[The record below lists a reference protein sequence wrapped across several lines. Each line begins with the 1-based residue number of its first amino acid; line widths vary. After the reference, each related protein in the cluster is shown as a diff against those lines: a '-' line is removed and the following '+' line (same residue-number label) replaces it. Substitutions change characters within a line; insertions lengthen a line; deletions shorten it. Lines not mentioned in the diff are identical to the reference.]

1 MSAPDIAFVRQYQ
14 NTVNMLSQQMD
25 SRLRSSVMVDSNFTG
40 TKKFYEQ
47 YNTDDLVEL
56 TARYQDTPVQLP
68 DHRRR
73 SVTARYYVSN
83 TLEDPVD
90 ALQMLIDPKS
100 TYLQAK
106 MAAGNRKIDDI
117 IISALGGTAYIGVD
131 GTTSQ
136 TLGSGQQIASA
147 STGMTKTKIL
157 RAKRLMDAA
166 EVDVEDR
173 FMSHTAAQM
182 EDLLATTEVTS
193 SDYNT
198 VQALV
203 QGQLKTWVGFEWIRT
218 ERLLANA
225 TPARLCYAWQKKG
238 LQLAVQKDMES
249 RVDERADKNYAWQ
262 VYLRMAAGATRLEEV
277 RVVEI
282 ACVEA
287 A

>member
-1 MSAPDIAFVRQYQ
+1 MSAPDIAFTKQYQ
-14 NTVNMLSQQMD
+14 NTVNMLAQQMD

-47 YNTDDLVEL
+47 YNQDSLVEL
-56 TARYQDTPVQLP
+56 TSRYQDTPVQLP

-117 IISALGGTAYIGVD
+117 IISALGGTAYTGVD

-136 TLGSGQQIASA
+136 TLGAGQQIAAA

-157 RAKRLMDAA
+157 RAKRLFDAA
-166 EVDVEDR
+166 EVEKEDR

-203 QGQLKTWVGFEWIRT
+203 QGQLKTWVGFEWIHT
-218 ERLLANA
+218 ERLLADGSSD
-225 TPARLCYAWQKKG
+225 RLCYAWQKKG

-249 RVDERADKNYAWQ
+249 RVDERSDKNYAWQ